1 MLQLTPSADFY
12 QSVCVEF
19 HLSKLWSVIPQ
30 LSQNRP
36 RFRCFSSFL
45 KNFSNM
51 HRQSKLACLVI
62 FFSRHQ
68 SATLDI
74 YKTNSSQPK
83 DKSRNLATLKKDL
96 FATVVNEKLK
106 IVHSSLETL
115 ISDVARFLGPS
126 LKLSNH
132 NC

>member
-1 MLQLTPSADFY
+1 
-12 QSVCVEF
+12 
-19 HLSKLWSVIPQ
+19 
-30 LSQNRP
+30 
-36 RFRCFSSFL
+36 
-45 KNFSNM
+45 M
-51 HRQSKLACLVI
+51 HGQSKLACLVI

-106 IVHSSLETL
+106 IVHSCLETL
-115 ISDVARFLGPS
+115 ILDVARFLGPS